1 MPLPF
6 FSFFTKRSGVKYVN
20 RTYSLKRNKE
30 FQRVYRTGKSCGSR
44 TVVLIHTR
52 ARHGSVRVGF
62 SVSKKVGNA
71 VTRNRVKRRM
81 REAFSKLLP
90 SVKKGYSLIFIARES
105 AAEESYQ
112 NLSKTISYLLRKNG
126 LLEEK
131 SSGRP
136 APQAGRAASPAPD
149 ARREKPALSA
159 GETPR
164 EETMRRTGQM
174 NGNIESGWEAQG
186 RIQ

>member
-1 MPLPF
+1 M
-6 FSFFTKRSGVKYVN
+6 
-20 RTYSLKRNKE
+20 
-30 FQRVYRTGKSCGSR
+30 
-44 TVVLIHTR
+44 
-52 ARHGSVRVGF
+52 
-62 SVSKKVGNA
+62 
-71 VTRNRVKRRM
+71 TRNRVKRRM

-131 SSGRP
+131 SSSHS
-136 APQAGRAASPAPD
+136 APGVVRAASSVPD
-149 ARREKPALSA
+149 AQRAKKSFSSAEKERERTL
-159 GETPR
+159 R
-164 EETMRRTGQM
+164 QTGQM
-174 NGNIESGWEAQG
+174 NGKIESGWEARG